1 MRSRRRRTRN
11 PARSWRPA
19 VADDLLFT
27 YGTLMRGFRLHR
39 LLEGRAAYLG
49 RGRVVGRLLDLG
61 SYPGAVADPGGTSAI
76 HGELYRLH
84 DPALWGTLDSAE
96 GPQYHRRE
104 VTVRS
109 EDGRD
114 QAACIYW
121 YIGPLDRGVPVPGG
135 DYRAHAPARS
145 IYHQPSP

>member
-1 MRSRRRRTRN
+1 VRSRKRRTRN
-11 PARSWRPA
+11 PACSARSA
-19 VADDLLFT
+19 VDGDLLFT

-49 RGRVVGRLLDLG
+49 RGRVVGRILDLG
-61 SYPGAVADPGGTSAI
+61 SYPGAVPDPDGASAI
-76 HGELYRLH
+76 HGEVYRLH

-114 QAACIYW
+114 QAAWIYW
-121 YIGPLDRGVPVPGG
+121 YIGPLDRGVPIPGG
-135 DYRAHAPARS
+135 DYRAHGPARS